1 MLRGTEG
8 VPPVLKK
15 DVLEEAQFECCLE
28 GTQEYNICKVRGEKR
43 LRLDEN
49 GWFRKL
55 LLI

>member
-8 VPPVLKK
+8 VLPVLKK
-15 DVLEEAQFECCLE
+15 DVLEEAQFECWLE